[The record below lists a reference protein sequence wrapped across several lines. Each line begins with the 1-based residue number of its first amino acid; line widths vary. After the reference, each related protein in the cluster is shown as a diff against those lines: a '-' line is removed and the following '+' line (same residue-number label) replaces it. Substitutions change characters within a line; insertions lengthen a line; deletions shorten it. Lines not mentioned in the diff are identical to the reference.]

1 MVMMMPQPQ
10 SQPHIGGPV
19 PRPIT
24 LPNTADQATFQV
36 LDGDGN
42 GKVSRDEW
50 VRAGWTADRFEAFD
64 ANNDGQVT
72 QQEFMQGRRYER
84 EFNQKDWN
92 GDGKLSRGE
101 LNGFQNL
108 MYKAQSAAKGIANAA
123 IDKVDGFFP
132 GFADKFGRYDT
143 NDDGAVSKKEY
154 FQARRR
160 EETIAIDPIF
170 PHPPI
175 AIDPIRPRPPIFYN
189 KADVRP
195 TAN

>member
-1 MVMMMPQPQ
+1 MVMMMPQPR
-10 SQPHIGGPV
+10 PEIGHPV
-19 PRPIT
+19 RPIT
-24 LPNTADQATFQV
+24 LPNAADQATFQM

-42 GKVSRDEW
+42 DKVSRDEW
-50 VRAGWTADRFEAFD
+50 IRAGWTADRFEAFD
-64 ANNDGQVT
+64 GNNDGQIT
-72 QQEFMQGRRYER
+72 QDEFMQGRRFEK

-92 GDGKLSRGE
+92 GDGKLNRFE
-101 LNGFQNL
+101 MNGFQNI
-108 MYKAQSAAKGIANAA
+108 MYKATNFGKGIANAA

-132 GFADKFGRYDT
+132 GFADRFGRFDT

-160 EETIAIDPIF
+160 EESIQNPPIWK
-170 PHPPI
+170 PRPPI
-175 AIDPIRPRPPIFYN
+175 AIDPILPHPPIFYN